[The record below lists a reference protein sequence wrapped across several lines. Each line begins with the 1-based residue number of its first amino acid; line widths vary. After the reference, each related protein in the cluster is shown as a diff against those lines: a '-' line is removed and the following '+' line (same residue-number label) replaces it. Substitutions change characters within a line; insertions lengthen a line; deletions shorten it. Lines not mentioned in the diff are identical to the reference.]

1 MSCRTCLCAA
11 FVLFLAVVNVNGFVP
26 RVLPSGVTQSSARR
40 CRVLLHMSDSDEEGR
55 LRALGYSE
63 DEIRRSKKEP
73 DREEIKVRVDVVDD
87 IDAFSLTAIGFGL
100 IALNFLVFANMG
112 DGGIAGVV
120 ATVMNTWGN

>member
-1 MSCRTCLCAA
+1 
-11 FVLFLAVVNVNGFVP
+11 
-26 RVLPSGVTQSSARR
+26 
-40 CRVLLHMSDSDEEGR
+40 MSDSDEEGR

>member
-1 MSCRTCLCAA
+1 MILKTSLSA
-11 FVLFLAVVNVNGFVP
+11 VLVLAVVNVQGYVSP
-26 RVLPSGVTQSSARR
+26 ALQRGVVARSSGRR
-40 CRVLLHMSDSDEEGR
+40 CRVLVQMSDSDEEVR

-63 DEIRRSKKEP
+63 DEIRRSKKESG
-73 DREEIKVRVDVVDD
+73 REEIKVRVDLVDD
-87 IDAFSLTAIGFGL
+87 VDPFSLTAVGFGL